1 MFDLFQRSYSF
12 RAIIYT
18 NDPVIVSVCNA
29 LHIMTDGNYQWPRR
43 CGVRHRVNVHNMPI
57 MRYMF
62 VRSQQLL
69 QSHYYGYINSD
80 IVVAPN
86 LFDVLKS
93 CKKLVEQKKIKPRVK
108 QTGCGYV

>member
-1 MFDLFQRSYSF
+1 MLDLFQRSYSF

-29 LHIMTDGNYQWPRR
+29 LHIMTDGNYEWPSR

-93 CKKLVEQKKIKPRVK
+93 CKKLVEKKKIKPRVK